1 MCRNAKTSA
10 QWFCRQII
18 LNKLTVAVLFS
29 VPGKPKHKQDLCYK
43 GRCRVPRSIQ
53 ATTSFVTTEDHL
65 QRNGHLCS
73 SPNPRNPPTG
83 ELRLT
88 QKYHYSPQSL
98 SWPAAQC
105 CVLYGPAQDE
115 SLARFFP
122 KRKNRGLGALV
133 RRLVLPDETG
143 SNLGIPIFNCQGR
156 GAFMPS
162 YYLFGRFFDF
172 YKKIP

>member
-1 MCRNAKTSA
+1 MVCRNTKTSA

-18 LNKLTVAVLFS
+18 LNEWTVAVLFS

-43 GRCRVPRSIQ
+43 GRCQVPRSIQ
-53 ATTSFVTTEDHL
+53 ATTSFVTSEDHL
-65 QRNGHLCS
+65 QRNGHPCS
-73 SPNPRNPPTG
+73 SPKRRNPPTG

-105 CVLYGPAQDE
+105 CVLYGPTQDE
-115 SLARFFP
+115 SLTRFFP
-122 KRKNRGLGALV
+122 KKKNRGLGALV

-143 SNLGIPIFNCQGR
+143 SNLGIPIFNCQSWGLLI
-156 GAFMPS
+156 PS
-162 YYLFGRFFDF
+162 IYNWERNFDF
-172 YKKIP
+172 TT